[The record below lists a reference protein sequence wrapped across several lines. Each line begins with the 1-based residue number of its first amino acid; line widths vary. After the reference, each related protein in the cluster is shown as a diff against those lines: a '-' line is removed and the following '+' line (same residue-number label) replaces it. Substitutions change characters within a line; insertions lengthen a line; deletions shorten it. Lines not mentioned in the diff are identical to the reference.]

1 MDTGKDGRNII
12 ANHLDL
18 ISSHCTHIFPDDTD
32 LDCVL
37 TAHTDAN
44 TWSDWAEIEDNT
56 AETTIKLSE
65 KFAALPGHVAGMITE
80 DADTDSTI
88 YQIEIGYGASKV
100 CISSWR
106 LLSGTN
112 QVTST
117 GQSTARGAHIPAGE
131 TVYYRCKCKTAGSK
145 TLNVHFRYFLDE

>member
-1 MDTGKDGRNII
+1 MRSGLNGKDVI
-12 ANHLDL
+12 ADHLNKVAM
-18 ISSHCTHIFPDDTD
+18 HCTHIFPDDTN

-37 TAHTDAN
+37 TAHADAN
-44 TWSDWAEIEDNT
+44 TWSTWAEIEDNT
-56 AETTIKLSE
+56 AETTIKLSA
-65 KFAALPGHVAGMITE
+65 KFAALPGHVVGMITE
-80 DADTDSTI
+80 DADQDSTI
-88 YQIEIGYGASKV
+88 YQVEIAYGADKE

-117 GQSTARGAHIPAGE
+117 GQSAARGVHIPAGE

-145 TLNVHFRYFLDE
+145 TLNVHFRYFLDD